1 MRCVHQVQLEASSCF
16 ITLTLDDE
24 HLVNPYFT
32 GAHRADG
39 RKVFGGTLQKKQ
51 FQDFAKRLRKYFGGV
66 PISYYMCGEYGARY
80 WRPHYH
86 ALLFG
91 VRFTDLRAFKKSA
104 NGSVV
109 STSATLARLWPLGFS
124 TVGEANFET
133 AAYVARYVMK
143 KISGPPAKEHYRKV
157 CQDTGEIFDL
167 LPEYNNMSLKV
178 PYIDASGAPARGGI
192 AAGWFQRFQT
202 DVYPSDQVI
211 LRGREMRP
219 PKYYDRIY
227 ELNAT
232 PRQWKKLKEAREAQ
246 AKKTRSNGTPKRL
259 HVREEIKNQQVK
271 LLIRELE

>member
-1 MRCVHQVQLEASSCF
+1 MRCMHHAATRSDNCF

-24 HLVNPYFT
+24 HLVNRYFT
-32 GAHRADG
+32 GQLRTNG
-39 RKVFGGTLQKKQ
+39 TKVFGGTLQKKQ
-51 FQDFAKRLRKYFGGV
+51 HQDFMKRLRKYLGGLAQ
-66 PISYYMCGEYGARY
+66 PIEYYLCGEYGARY
-80 WRPHYH
+80 FRPHYH

-91 VRFTDLRAFKKSA
+91 VSFNDLKPFKKSA
-104 NGSVV
+104 DGSLVY
-109 STSATLARLWPLGFS
+109 TSATLARLWPLGFS
-124 TVGEANFET
+124 TVGAVTFES

-143 KISGPPAKEHYRKV
+143 KMTGPPAQQHYRKV

-167 LPEYNNMSLKV
+167 LPEYNAMSLKR
-178 PYIDASGAPARGGI
+178 PIGRTWI
-192 AAGWFQRFQT
+192 NRFQT

-246 AKKTRSNGTPKRL
+246 AKKSRSNSTPKRL
-259 HVREEIKNQQVK
+259 HIREEIKLQQTK
-271 LLIRELE
+271 LLIREIE